1 MAPGETM
8 VSISAGGGGYAAP
21 YARAPDRVAHDV
33 REKWVSPEAARD
45 IYGVA
50 LDSAGN
56 VDEAETRR
64 LRAATAAEP
73 GARVQTAAE

>member
-1 MAPGETM
+1 MM

-21 YARAPDRVAHDV
+21 CAREPERVAHDV

-45 IYGVA
+45 IYRVA
-50 LDSAGN
+50 LDPAGN

-64 LRAATAAEP
+64 LRAATATES